1 MPIQQ
6 QLRKDRRNSAA
17 SNQSGV
23 KVVLAAAAAT
33 DTLRD
38 SSTMSFSLENECSQ
52 MHSTNGAPADPIDT
66 LKTHHTLKVKE
77 KVPLGTQSSSHT
89 RDTVGRYLH
98 S

>member
-23 KVVLAAAAAT
+23 KVVLAAAT

-77 KVPLGTQSSSHT
+77 KVPLGTQSSPHT
-89 RDTVGRYLH
+89 QNTP
-98 S
+98 